1 VDRHS
6 EIEEIASLFSDRLRE
21 AEQRAMAARQV
32 MLDAIQT
39 RLDVPPSDSALVTG
53 TTLAQP
59 TTSAVPSSPGTG
71 TWRTPRDADLRW
83 AGTGVVDGKT
93 ATESRAQWSNP
104 ADDLLLPA
112 RPVAQAASRAEKDH
126 RDQGSDRAFL
136 WAVPLAGL
144 VALATVSLL
153 LLLL

>member
-1 VDRHS
+1 MDRHS

-83 AGTGVVDGKT
+83 AGTGVVDGTT
-93 ATESRAQWSNP
+93 ATESRAQWSDP
-104 ADDLLLPA
+104 ADDLLPL
-112 RPVAQAASRAEKDH
+112 AQAASRAEKDH